1 MTRTRIATAL
11 VLIGVAFILYIGLG
25 YVLAPNSMAPGFGL
39 PAWPQG
45 ESSAFMTLKGVRDI
59 SSGVVLLALLL
70 TRQRFALG
78 IAMLAV
84 AVTPVGDMLTVL
96 NNHGSVTTA
105 LSVHGLTAAL
115 VAGTGVLLVRERS
128 AESSRDAV
136 AAVPVTAVSQ

>member
-96 NNHGSVTTA
+96 NNHGSVTAA

-115 VAGTGVLLVRERS
+115 VAATGVLLVRERS
-128 AESSRDAV
+128 AESSRDTV

>member
-115 VAGTGVLLVRERS
+115 VAATGVLLVRERS
-128 AESSRDAV
+128 AESSRDTV
-136 AAVPVTAVSQ
+136 AAVPVTAVSP

>member
-25 YVLAPNSMAPGFGL
+25 YVLAPNSMAPDFGL

-115 VAGTGVLLVRERS
+115 VAATGVLLVRERS
-128 AESSRDAV
+128 AESSRDTV

>member
-78 IAMLAV
+78 IAMVAV

-115 VAGTGVLLVRERS
+115 VAATGLLLVRERS
-128 AESSRDAV
+128 AESSRDTV

>member
-115 VAGTGVLLVRERS
+115 VAATGVLLVRERS
-128 AESSRDAV
+128 AESSRDTV

>member
-45 ESSAFMTLKGVRDI
+45 ASSAFMTLKGVRDI

-115 VAGTGVLLVRERS
+115 VAATGVLLVRERS
-128 AESSRDAV
+128 AESSRDTV

>member
-84 AVTPVGDMLTVL
+84 ALTPVGDMLTVL

-115 VAGTGVLLVRERS
+115 VAATGVLLVRERS
-128 AESSRDAV
+128 AESSRDTV

>member
-1 MTRTRIATAL
+1 MTHTRIATAL

-115 VAGTGVLLVRERS
+115 VAATGVLLVRERS
-128 AESSRDAV
+128 AESSRDTV